1 MHRNKN
7 KLVNFKGEQAVKTY
21 KLRLCSEIEFVLI
34 KLS

>member
-21 KLRLCSEIEFVLI
+21 KLHLCSEIELNKF
-34 KLS
+34 